1 MQSWRFNEW
10 IAKRKIILTQIKQ
23 DFTTPVDA
31 ISDYI
36 NLIIDGSD
44 IYDDEISEEFE
55 NIKKSAKT
63 LRVNFNE
70 AFLEFAETKRK
81 KINSDEEA
89 SILRHDL
96 RTPLNGIIGYS
107 EILIEDYEDDIDEKH
122 NEDLSHIIDLAKEIE
137 AAISRFVDF
146 LKDGARSIENED
158 DSNESAD
165 NLFSSLGKIEY
176 KTRNNWRNKKSWENF
191 RKSEKPWLQ

>member
-1 MQSWRFNEW
+1 MNSKKE
-10 IAKRKIILTQIKQ
+10 KILLTQIKQ

-36 NLIIDGSD
+36 NLIIDSSD
-44 IYDDEISEEFE
+44 IYNDEISDEFE

-81 KINSDEEA
+81 KINNDEEA

-107 EILIEDYEDDIDEKH
+107 EILIEDYEDDIHDKH
-122 NEDLSHIIDLAKEIE
+122 NEDLLHIIELAKEIE
-137 AAISRFVDF
+137 SAISRFVEF
-146 LKDGARSIENED
+146 LKDGARSAENEHE
-158 DSNESAD
+158 SNESAD
-165 NLFSSLGKIEY
+165 NLFSLSLIHI
-176 KTRNNWRNKKSWENF
+176 
-191 RKSEKPWLQ
+191 

>member
-1 MQSWRFNEW
+1 MNSKKE
-10 IAKRKIILTQIKQ
+10 KIILTQIKQ

-44 IYDDEISEEFE
+44 IYDDDISEEFE

-81 KINSDEEA
+81 KINNDEEA

-107 EILIEDYEDDIDEKH
+107 EILIEDYEDDI
-122 NEDLSHIIDLAKEIE
+122 L
-137 AAISRFVDF
+137 
-146 LKDGARSIENED
+146 
-158 DSNESAD
+158 
-165 NLFSSLGKIEY
+165 
-176 KTRNNWRNKKSWENF
+176 
-191 RKSEKPWLQ
+191 

>member
-1 MQSWRFNEW
+1 MNSKKE
-10 IAKRKIILTQIKQ
+10 KIILTQIKQ

-81 KINSDEEA
+81 KITS
-89 SILRHDL
+89 
-96 RTPLNGIIGYS
+96 PPFYC
-107 EILIEDYEDDIDEKH
+107 
-122 NEDLSHIIDLAKEIE
+122 
-137 AAISRFVDF
+137 VVV
-146 LKDGARSIENED
+146 LKRGSMAQI
-158 DSNESAD
+158 
-165 NLFSSLGKIEY
+165 LFS
-176 KTRNNWRNKKSWENF
+176 
-191 RKSEKPWLQ
+191 